1 MMKRLAIVACA
12 VVAHVAAAQPKNDKK
27 VDAKSLMQS
36 GVKLLEAKDYL
47 GALAVFRDAYA
58 RFPSPKILL
67 NIGTTLKLLDRNAE
81 AANTYQRYLDDKD
94 ADNSRRAEISRVLA
108 NIDKT
113 VGVVEVEVTPTD
125 AEVQLGDADWQ
136 SADTAKLVRVP
147 PGKIAVRARKDGY
160 KPDEKSAPLAA
171 GERVQIS
178 IVLTELPKIAPPPP
192 PVAVARIDTSRVIAS
207 PEGPRSRVGALVA
220 THIDAINGG
229 AAVLIGATSDVIAGL
244 EVQAAVM
251 LGPGIIAKSDND
263 LDRPK
268 LGAFVGVSYAFLP
281 GKLRPIVSAGVPVFA
296 SNGARYAIRAAA
308 GVEYVLNRHLALT
321 GEIGGERNLNPE
333 TDIRKMLLVPSIG
346 AMGRL

>member
-67 NIGTTLKLLDRNAE
+67 NIGTTLKLLDRNAD

-94 ADNSRRAEISRVLA
+94 ADNSRRAEIARVLA

-113 VGVVEVEVTPTD
+113 VGVVEVEVTPAD
-125 AEVQLGDADWQ
+125 AEVQLGDGDWE
-136 SADTAKLVRVP
+136 SAAAAKLMRVP

-160 KPDEKSAPLAA
+160 KPDEKSAPLGP

-178 IVLTELPKIAPPPP
+178 IVLTELPKLAPAPPVPP
-192 PVAVARIDTSRVIAS
+192 IRIDTSPVIV

-220 THIDAINGG
+220 THIDALHGG
-229 AAVLIGATSDVIAGL
+229 AAVLIGATSDIVAGL
-244 EVQAAVM
+244 EVQTAVM
-251 LGPGIIAKSDND
+251 LGP
-263 LDRPK
+263 
-268 LGAFVGVSYAFLP
+268 
-281 GKLRPIVSAGVPVFA
+281 
-296 SNGARYAIRAAA
+296 
-308 GVEYVLNRHLALT
+308 
-321 GEIGGERNLNPE
+321 
-333 TDIRKMLLVPSIG
+333 
-346 AMGRL
+346 

>member
-1 MMKRLAIVACA
+1 MMKRLVIVACA
-12 VVAHVAAAQPKNDKK
+12 VVAQVAAAQPKNDKK

-94 ADNSRRAEISRVLA
+94 ADKGRRAEIGGILA
-108 NIDKT
+108 TIDKT
-113 VGVVEVEVTPTD
+113 VGTVEVEVAPND
-125 AEVQLGDADWQ
+125 GEVQLGDGDWQ
-136 SADTAKLVRVP
+136 PAASVKLMRVP
-147 PGKIAVRARKDGY
+147 AGKIAVRARKDGY
-160 KPDEKSAPLAA
+160 KPDEKSAQLNP
-171 GERVQIS
+171 GEHVQIS
-178 IVLTELPKIAPPPP
+178 IVLAETPKITPVVVTTAHIDTP
-192 PVAVARIDTSRVIAS
+192 PVIV

-220 THIDAINGG
+220 THIDAIHGG
-229 AAVLIGATSDVIAGL
+229 GAVLIGATSDIIAGL

-268 LGAFVGVSYAFLP
+268 LGAYVGASYAFLP
-281 GKLRPIVSAGVPVFA
+281 GKLRPIVVVGLPVFA

-308 GVEYVLNRHLALT
+308 GVEYVLNRHLAVI

-333 TDIRKMLLVPSIG
+333 TDIGKMLLVPSIG
-346 AMGRL
+346 AVGRL